1 MGLMHRQI
9 TGCRICGSEW
19 LDVLLDLGTQFL
31 TGVFPRSVDES
42 LTKGPLT
49 LVRCDECGLVQLLYS
64 YERTELYGAHYG
76 YRSSLN
82 RKMVSHLEDKAR
94 MLLGAVDLRPDD
106 VIVDIG
112 SNDGTLL
119 SFFSGKNLC
128 LLGVDPSAARWRG
141 GYPVD
146 SRLIADFF
154 SANLVRSALGGR
166 KARIVTSIAMFYDL
180 ERPLDFAHE
189 VADILADDG
198 IWHFEQ
204 SYMPSMLRLNS
215 YDTICHE
222 HLEYYSLGV
231 IKTILQKSGLRLVD
245 VVMNS
250 VNGGSFAVTAAKA
263 SNRSVKTNQA
273 VIDWLLEQED
283 RMGLNTPR
291 PYRDFEERVFRHR
304 DDLTRLIRTLNA
316 DGKTVLGYG
325 ASTKGNVVLQFCG
338 FTAEDI
344 PMLAEVNQE
353 KFGHVTPGTHIP
365 IVSEIDARAMKP
377 DYFLVLPWHFK
388 DGILRREK
396 EYLANGGKF
405 IFPFP
410 EIEIV

>member
-1 MGLMHRQI
+1 MGTWAVPRTKIRVPVVDADLGYRSGVSGTGLAKMGLMHRQI

-154 SANLVRSALGGR
+154 SADLVRSAGRDVGARGAGHGGR
-166 KARIVTSIAMFYDL
+166 DSW
-180 ERPLDFAHE
+180 P
-189 VADILADDG
+189 
-198 IWHFEQ
+198 
-204 SYMPSMLRLNS
+204 
-215 YDTICHE
+215 
-222 HLEYYSLGV
+222 
-231 IKTILQKSGLRLVD
+231 KSG
-245 VVMNS
+245 
-250 VNGGSFAVTAAKA
+250 AWA
-263 SNRSVKTNQA
+263 SPRFGPSRSSA
-273 VIDWLLEQED
+273 
-283 RMGLNTPR
+283 
-291 PYRDFEERVFRHR
+291 
-304 DDLTRLIRTLNA
+304 
-316 DGKTVLGYG
+316 
-325 ASTKGNVVLQFCG
+325 
-338 FTAEDI
+338 
-344 PMLAEVNQE
+344 
-353 KFGHVTPGTHIP
+353 
-365 IVSEIDARAMKP
+365 IVS
-377 DYFLVLPWHFK
+377 
-388 DGILRREK
+388 
-396 EYLANGGKF
+396 
-405 IFPFP
+405 
-410 EIEIV
+410 